1 MMKHTIRQII
11 SYGKGTE
18 LILKEV
24 YRSALCPVIID
35 GGDGSMPLCTHCS
48 TCKQIFKKLQSS
60 KVAYQRKKQGYPLRR
75 LTANAS
81 ESRLRQTE
89 QFQNTK

>member
-11 SYGKGTE
+11 SYRKGTE

-35 GGDGSMPLCTHCS
+35 GGDGSMPLCTHCT
-48 TCKQIFKKLQSS
+48 TCKQIFKKL
-60 KVAYQRKKQGYPLRR
+60 
-75 LTANAS
+75 
-81 ESRLRQTE
+81 
-89 QFQNTK
+89 